1 MEAGRSWV
9 TLPLVALDAARGHL
23 LPFAAMA
30 MGLGIWLWFKL
41 PYDPGVRHYLLAATC
56 TLALTSLWLWG
67 PWLLRPVAGFAAM
80 LGLGFLAAG
89 LRAEVVASPML
100 SFRYYG
106 PVEGRVVEID
116 RSTSDALR
124 ITLDQVILH
133 EVAPA
138 KTPNRVR
145 ISLHA
150 ETLPHQP
157 QPGERLI
164 LTAHLAPPEGP
175 VEPGGFDFRRM
186 AWFAGLGAVGYSRS
200 PVLLLDYPAPGEEGV
215 ARMRA
220 ALSQAM
226 RAHIPGDAGA
236 FAAGAM
242 TGDRSGISQDTVK
255 ALRDSSLAH
264 LLAIS
269 GMNLAF
275 LIGFVFWLVRSGV
288 ALVPVLALRVN
299 AKKVAAV
306 LSLAVAL
313 FYLML
318 SGANVATERAFVMVA
333 VALGAILLDRRAI
346 TLRTAAIAGIFL
358 LATRPESLLEPGFQ
372 MSFAATVAL
381 VAGFQTLDQRVL
393 LQKWPRWMVPVFT
406 LFASSLIGGFSTAP
420 YAAATFNRFADYGL
434 LANLLTVPVMGAVV
448 MPAGAMAVV
457 LAPFGL
463 SWLALWVMELGVRW
477 ILAVAHWI
485 AGLEGAITMIPAP
498 HAASL
503 PLITL
508 CGLWLV
514 AWPGR
519 ARLLG
524 GLGVVL
530 GLMVW
535 PTAARP
541 DLQIAAD
548 GRLLGLMGAEGRAL
562 SQGGGGGFSAENW
575 LESDGD
581 RASQEEAAKRP
592 GFTGPRGARSFE
604 LAGLKGVVLIG
615 KAALS
620 QLDAACAGLDL
631 VIIAAPLDD
640 TPQGPCL
647 VIDQTRLRQTGAL
660 AIWAKGEGF
669 RIEAARSAPR
679 IWIGKPMPPDAL
691 PILRKAKPEPKPEP
705 RDDKTAAATRP
716 DRDQ

>member
-1 MEAGRSWV
+1 MAAGREWAMR
-9 TLPLVALDAARGHL
+9 PLVALDAARGHL

-30 MGLGIWLWFKL
+30 MGLGIWAWFEL
-41 PYDPGVRHYLLAATC
+41 PYDPGPRLYLSAGGFASVMTG
-56 TLALTSLWLWG
+56 LWIWG
-67 PWLLRPVAGFAAM
+67 PWLLRPLAGFIAM
-80 LGLGFLAAG
+80 LALGFLAAG
-89 LRAEVVASPML
+89 LRAEIVASPML
-100 SFRYYG
+100 GFRYYG

-124 ITLDQVILH
+124 ITLDQVVLH
-133 EVAPA
+133 EVGPA
-138 KTPNRVR
+138 KTPRRVR
-145 ISLHA
+145 ISLHGKV
-150 ETLPHQP
+150 LPHQP

-186 AWFAGLGAVGYSRS
+186 AWFAGLGAVGYTRS
-200 PVLLLDYPAPGEEGV
+200 PVLLLDPPAHGDEV
-215 ARMRA
+215 IARMRT

-226 RAHIPGDAGA
+226 RAHIAGDVGA

-242 TGDRSGISQDTVK
+242 TGDRSGISQDTVV

-288 ALVPVLALRVN
+288 ALVPFVALRVN
-299 AKKVAAV
+299 AKKIAAV

-313 FYLML
+313 FYLLL
-318 SGANVATERAFVMVA
+318 SGSNVATERAFVMVA
-333 VALGAILLDRRAI
+333 VALGAVLLDRRAI
-346 TLRTAAIAGIFL
+346 TLRTAAIAGILL

-381 VAGFQTLDQRVL
+381 VAGFQVLDQRVL
-393 LQKWPRWMVPVFT
+393 LQNWPRWLVPVFT

-463 SWLALWVMELGVRW
+463 SWLALWVMEMGVRW

-498 HAASL
+498 HGLSL

-508 CGLWLV
+508 FGLWLV

-519 ARLLG
+519 ARLVGAIGIL
-524 GLGVVL
+524 L
-530 GLMVW
+530 GLLIW
-535 PTAARP
+535 PMSARP
-541 DLQIAAD
+541 DLLIASD
-548 GRLLGLMGAEGRAL
+548 GRLVGLMGPEGRAL
-562 SQGGGGGFSAENW
+562 SQGGGGGFAAENW

-581 RASQEEAAKRP
+581 RATQEVAAKRS
-592 GFTGPRGARSFE
+592 GFNGPREARVFE
-604 LAGLKGVVLIG
+604 LAALKGVVLLG
-615 KAALS
+615 KGAVD
-620 QLDAACAGLDL
+620 QLDEACAAQDL
-631 VIIAAPLDD
+631 VIIAVVMDAAPEGQCVL
-640 TPQGPCL
+640 
-647 VIDQTRLRQTGAL
+647 IDQTRLRQTGAL
-660 AIWAKGEGF
+660 AIWAEGEGF
-669 RIEAARSAPR
+669 RVEAARSTPR
-679 IWIGKPMPPDAL
+679 IWIGKPMPPEAL
-691 PILRKAKPEPKPEP
+691 PVLRKPQHEAKAGG
-705 RDDKTAAATRP
+705 DKTAAAP
-716 DRDQ
+716 NSNQ